1 MKKIIAVVILIF
13 VVIIGVIAGAILMC
27 VIGNTYIEINS
38 KNLFNNLGYQ
48 YNYENELY
56 HPNEIKHYEIIT
68 NATVTGYI
76 KGKLLSAY
84 VLDEENFKRFKNKQ
98 DFNAIY
104 KWENVSYIKLNF
116 TTSNNVYLVVK
127 NELNEYQ
134 WITVKF
140 IAKRGQS

>member
-116 TTSNNVYLVVK
+116 KTSNKVYLVVK

-140 IAKRGQS
+140 IAKREQS

>member
-116 TTSNNVYLVVK
+116 KTSNKVYLVVK

>member
-1 MKKIIAVVILIF
+1 MKKIIAVVILIIF
-13 VVIIGVIAGAILMC
+13 VVIGVIATAMLMF
-27 VIGNTYIEINS
+27 VIGDTYIEIDS
-38 KNLFNNLGYQ
+38 KRFFNNLGYQ

-56 HPNEIKHYEIIT
+56 HPKEIKHYEIIT
-68 NATVTGYI
+68 NATVNGYV
-76 KGKLLSAY
+76 KGKLLSVY
-84 VLDEENFKRFKNKQ
+84 ILDEENFKRFKNKQ

>member
-13 VVIIGVIAGAILMC
+13 VVIIGVIAGAMLMF
-27 VIGNTYIEINS
+27 VIGDIGVEIDS

-76 KGKLLSAY
+76 KGKQLSAY

-98 DFNAIY
+98 EFNAIY

-116 TTSNNVYLVVK
+116 KTSNNVYLVVK